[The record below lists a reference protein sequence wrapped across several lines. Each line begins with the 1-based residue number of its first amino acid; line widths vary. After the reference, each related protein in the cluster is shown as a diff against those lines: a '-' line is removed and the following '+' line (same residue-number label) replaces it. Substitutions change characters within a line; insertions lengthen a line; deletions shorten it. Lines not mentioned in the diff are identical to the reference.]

1 MGYFDNIVVPNSTQP
16 KKKGGYFDQI
26 RTPNARENEIYRMEQ
41 EAQVFAE
48 ESRYANSFAGLAKET
63 GIETGKRL
71 LTVPVDFAKSLYEQ
85 YKTLPGKIGEDISA
99 GAKDIEKAATARQR
113 GLSFGEG
120 AVSLGKGIAK
130 ATGRTAGDVVMG
142 VYAPIGAA
150 IGAALNA
157 TGGSELIDATGKVIA
172 DKSGIT
178 DFPAFQKFAIEH
190 PNAGADFER
199 ILNLGFAGAEKGTI
213 DPKRMTAESAAIAEK
228 LVGSPTA
235 KIEGAQAALNV
246 RNLPV
251 SGESTQTS
259 VPLNTSKTRFE
270 AYRREQGYEPYV
282 SPDDLPTIEMGSQ
295 PKGTLPTVQIGAPSP
310 RPSGVTYEP
319 VSQPKGYFDSITIDG
334 EVPAP
339 TTARQG
345 GIAEPVSTRAQPAAR
360 VEIDS
365 PETVQNSRA
374 VTLEKAATEKKL
386 VDGLGETPTHSRMN
400 MKEQA
405 SKAVDFAESDPA
417 QAIKVAKGEALPPSG
432 VLAEAVYT
440 ALEIKAIRNG
450 DVALIRELANSKVPT
465 IAGQSLKALD
475 SADPNSP
482 VRIVRDIQAT
492 RQARVEK
499 KSGKTP
505 QKLKTEEVKTID
517 SEIKATTSKR
527 PTWEA
532 FIDEITCGY

>member
-1 MGYFDNIVVPNSTQP
+1 MSFSSLFEKPNTPKSSGFASAFSTLNDAELVRKQ
-16 KKKGGYFDQI
+16 QQVALE
-26 RTPNARENEIYRMEQ
+26 R
-41 EAQVFAE
+41 EAQLKAG

-130 ATGRTAGDVVMG
+130 ATGRTAGDVVIG

-150 IGAALNA
+150 IGAALDA
-157 TGGSELIDATGKVIA
+157 TGGTELLDATGKVIA

-213 DPKRMTAESAAIAEK
+213 DPRRMTAESAAIAEK

-235 KIEGAQAALNV
+235 KIEGAQSALNV

-251 SGESTQTS
+251 SGESAQTS

-295 PKGTLPTVQIGAPSP
+295 PKGKLPTVQIGAPSP
-310 RPSGVTYEP
+310 RPSDVTYEP
-319 VSQPKGYFDSITIDG
+319 VPITG
-334 EVPAP
+334 FKSLFAENTP
-339 TTARQG
+339 T
-345 GIAEPVSTRAQPAAR
+345 AEPVGTRPQPAAR

-440 ALEIKAIRNG
+440 ALEIKAFRNG
-450 DVALIRELANSKVPT
+450 DVALMRELVNSKVPT

-482 VRIVRDIQAT
+482 VKIMRDIQAT

-499 KSGKTP
+499 KSGKTS
-505 QKLKTEEVKTID
+505 QKLKAEEVKTID
-517 SEIKATTSKR
+517 TEIKATASKR